1 MGQKNRCLFF
11 SPAITTEPVTKQFLA
26 CILSLAVVLSL
37 SVSAFAA
44 DTSVPT
50 DCNESLSDAHLI

>member
-11 SPAITTEPVTKQFLA
+11 SPAVMKEALTKKLLA
-26 CILSLAVVLSL
+26 FILSRAMVISL

-50 DCNESLSDAHLI
+50 DCNEFLSDAYLI